1 MQQKCS
7 ISLHIQVLPETWQTG
22 MDLIDLTRILGIL
35 IDNAIEEVLLVPD
48 ASSKSALQE
57 MPAAAP
63 IQSEIPLP
71 RVQSSRA
78 SMPESTPK
86 ERDAEKGFPLSVN
99 F

>member
-1 MQQKCS
+1 
-7 ISLHIQVLPETWQTG
+7 

-48 ASSKSALQE
+48 GIIEVRITGNACG
-57 MPAAAP
+57 AAP

-78 SMPESTPK
+78 SMPESAPK